1 MNGVAIGKSR
11 VARRQRTRTLRPMI
25 ELMEDRVLLATFTV
39 NSAADPFGLEGTTTL
54 RQAIDESNDTP
65 GLNTI
70 NFAIPGPGV
79 HTISPLSALPEIT
92 DPVIIDGYT
101 QPGASPNSLSVGDNA
116 MLLIVL
122 DGSLAGQYAD
132 GLEITAGGSTVRGL
146 VIDHFREGPNS
157 SSPTGFS
164 GGHGIYLLNGGGNTI
179 EGNFIGTDS
188 SGTVAAGNEGVG
200 VLIESSPNN
209 LVGGLTPAAR
219 NLIAGNPGGAID
231 LDNFSGPDAPGNLIQ
246 NNYINTDKSGT
257 RRLGGGSGVNIAS
270 VSDNTVGG
278 SVVAARNIISGGDF
292 SGVVLQAGATS
303 NLVQGNFIGTDA
315 TGSTALGNARYG
327 VIILNSPGNT
337 VGGTVAAARNI
348 ISSNDLDG
356 VNIEGSPSVAN
367 LVQGNFI
374 GTDASGTTALGNA
387 RHGVSITHDNNSTN
401 PSGSDN
407 TIGGTAAGAG
417 NLISGNGAFGV
428 VIFGPN
434 GGASG
439 NLVQGNFIGTGV
451 NGTKAL
457 GNKGDGVVLS
467 SAPNNTIGGTT
478 AVARNVISGNGKSG
492 VVIERNPSSGNLVQ
506 GNFIGTDVNGTKAL
520 GNASHGVIV
529 QLGASNNTIGG
540 TGAGAGNVISRNGND
555 GVLIS
560 SASNNAVL
568 GNFIGTNA
576 AGTAALGNTLDG
588 ISLNDAS
595 NNRIIGNVV
604 SGNGI
609 NQDAAGIDLE
619 SNDLNNIIAGNK
631 IGTNAA
637 GTAALGN
644 SLHGIFLGN
653 GSSNNTIG
661 GTMVSDRNVI
671 SGDGKFPVADFATQG
686 GVEVYIFGAN
696 TSSN

>member
-374 GTDASGTTALGNA
+374 GTDVTGTAALGNSFEGLLIESSDNTIGGTAAAARNVISSNGVDGISLNNAGATGNLVQGNYIGTDASGTTALGNA

-457 GNKGDGVVLS
+457 G
-467 SAPNNTIGGTT
+467 
-478 AVARNVISGNGKSG
+478 
-492 VVIERNPSSGNLVQ
+492 
-506 GNFIGTDVNGTKAL
+506 
-520 GNASHGVIV
+520 
-529 QLGASNNTIGG
+529 
-540 TGAGAGNVISRNGND
+540 
-555 GVLIS
+555 
-560 SASNNAVL
+560 
-568 GNFIGTNA
+568 
-576 AGTAALGNTLDG
+576 
-588 ISLNDAS
+588 
-595 NNRIIGNVV
+595 
-604 SGNGI
+604 
-609 NQDAAGIDLE
+609 
-619 SNDLNNIIAGNK
+619 
-631 IGTNAA
+631 
-637 GTAALGN
+637 
-644 SLHGIFLGN
+644 
-653 GSSNNTIG
+653 
-661 GTMVSDRNVI
+661 
-671 SGDGKFPVADFATQG
+671 
-686 GVEVYIFGAN
+686 
-696 TSSN
+696 